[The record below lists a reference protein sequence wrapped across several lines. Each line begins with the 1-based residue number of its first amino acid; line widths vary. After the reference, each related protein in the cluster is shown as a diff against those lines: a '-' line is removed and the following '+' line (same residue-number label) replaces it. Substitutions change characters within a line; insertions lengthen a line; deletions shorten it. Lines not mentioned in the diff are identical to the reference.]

1 MKPVRVFYFILMSAC
16 AFVLASAVVPYQ
28 AAAET
33 NHPVAQS
40 AAQFEI
46 EAIFL
51 SGLADLQNG
60 RPEDAIE
67 KFSAI
72 LAANPNLTR
81 VRLELA
87 RAYFMAR
94 QWNRARNEFF
104 TVLSGDLPD
113 PVRTRVLAFIR
124 EIDAR
129 RGFDWDLSLRF
140 TTVGNPRKYETDQI
154 TLNFAGVNLP
164 FTLNRDTS
172 TEVGIRA
179 TGAANFRRP
188 VDLGFSDLQTVAY
201 ASFNFDV
208 TEARTSRYDDY
219 IFVGRFGLRTLSQNT
234 TSSFGPA
241 IGTRLIGGRV
251 YENRIALEAAFERR
265 NLLGNSMFGALTG
278 SKLYSPR
285 SSLLDGHSFE
295 GELGVRRSIRGRGV
309 VGISAFF
316 QDKSVD
322 DTLENYT
329 RKRLT
334 VFGQYDT
341 RGGFT
346 FRPSVYLE
354 NKSFK
359 TPSPLLT
366 GNPNETSWGSRLRI
380 EKNDLFIG
388 NGFSPFGLIEY
399 SRTESDIP
407 AYSFTETNF
416 ELGLERRF

>member
-1 MKPVRVFYFILMSAC
+1 MIRILQFSICVFFLTGFGPA
-16 AFVLASAVVPYQ
+16 LQ
-28 AAAET
+28 ARADT
-33 NHPVAQS
+33 AQHVTQT
-40 AAQFEI
+40 ADQLEI
-46 EAIFL
+46 ETLFL
-51 SGLADLQNG
+51 SGLADLENS
-60 RPEDAIE
+60 RPEAAIE
-67 KFSAI
+67 KFSSI
-72 LAANPNLTR
+72 LAGNPNLVR

-140 TTVGNPRKYETDQI
+140 TTVGNPRKYDTDEI
-154 TLNFAGVNLP
+154 TLRFLGFDLP

-172 TEVGIRA
+172 TEIGIRA

-188 VDLGFSDLQTVAY
+188 INLGFTNLQTVAF
-201 ASFNFDV
+201 ASFNFDI
-208 TEARTSRYDDY
+208 TEARTSHYDDY
-219 IFVGRFGLRTLSQNT
+219 IFVGRFGLRTLSQYT
-234 TSSFGPA
+234 TVSFGPA
-241 IGTRLIGGRV
+241 VGTRLIDGQT
-251 YENRIALEAAFERR
+251 YENRISLEAAFERR
-265 NLLGNSMFGALTG
+265 NLLGGSVFGALNG
-278 SKLYSPR
+278 SKLHNPR
-285 SSLLDGHSFE
+285 SSTLDGHSFE
-295 GELGVRRSIRGRGV
+295 GELGLRRSVGGRGLIGV
-309 VGISAFF
+309 SAFY

-322 DTLENYT
+322 DVLENYT
-329 RKRLT
+329 RKRVTL
-334 VFGQYDT
+334 FGQYDA

-366 GNPNETSWGSRLRI
+366 ANPDENSWGSTLRI

-399 SRTESDIP
+399 SRTDSDIP
-407 AYSFTETNF
+407 AYSFSETNF
-416 ELGLERRF
+416 EIGLERRF

>member
-1 MKPVRVFYFILMSAC
+1 MKTFRVTRALMVSAC
-16 AFVLASAVVPYQ
+16 ILVLTGTMTTHQ
-28 AAAET
+28 AAADS
-33 NHPVAQS
+33 AQTVS
-40 AAQFEI
+40 QTADQFEI
-46 EAIFL
+46 EAVFL
-51 SGLADLQNG
+51 SGLADMQNS
-60 RPEDAIE
+60 RPEAAIE

-113 PVRTRVLAFIR
+113 SVRIRVLAFIR

-140 TTVGNPRKYETDQI
+140 TTVSNPRKYETDQI
-154 TLNFAGVNLP
+154 TLNFAGLNLP

-172 TEVGIRA
+172 SEIGVRA
-179 TGAANFRRP
+179 TGAANFRQP
-188 VDLGFSDLQTVAY
+188 VNLGFSDLQTVAY

-219 IFVGRFGLRTLSQNT
+219 IFVGRFGLRTLSENT

-241 IGTRLIGGRV
+241 IGTRLIGGQT
-251 YENRIALEAAFERR
+251 YENRISLEAAFERR
-265 NLLGNSMFGALTG
+265 NLLGGSIFGALTG
-278 SKLYSPR
+278 SRLHSPR
-285 SSLLDGHSFE
+285 SSTLDGHSFE
-295 GELGVRRSIRGRGV
+295 GEFGVRRSVGGRGL
-309 VGISAFF
+309 VGVSAFY
-316 QDKSVD
+316 QDKSVED
-322 DTLENYT
+322 ALENYT

-334 VFGQYDT
+334 VFGQFDA

-346 FRPSVYLE
+346 FQPSVYLE

-388 NGFSPFGLIEY
+388 NGFSPFDLIEY
-399 SRTESDIP
+399 IQTDSDIP
-407 AYSFTETNF
+407 AYNFTETNF